1 MKQTEFIYDYN
12 DRVRPKFNGKL
23 FVRTDDELIDA
34 MRKIIYSC
42 ERNNNPFTIKVLSFD
57 VIDNYDEINRILWEY
72 EDFAINKGKPK
83 EQKPQVQNT
92 KLKDSKKINQFAFI
106 QLQDSDLKLIRVRY
120 FIQIEEKN
128 NGIVND
134 ELDVY
139 IAIPRIMN
147 DYYFRLNGNMYSA
160 MYQIVDASTYN
171 NSTAR
176 NSKKQSII
184 FKTIFMPIRMY
195 RYSATLKDI
204 NGENVQCIYF
214 LANMFKKSL
223 LAMKYMF
230 AKYGFYGTMNLL
242 KIEGIDI
249 RDNINDINQMQY
261 YIFPIRDL
269 YVVASKLIFD
279 SIQVAQSFVYTICS
293 IINQMKSA
301 EYCDF
306 INDNIVYATSLG
318 TEFTSKPV
326 KKRKNKNADDKPTDN
341 NIEIIYNKGLS
352 ILGSLEFIYDKIT
365 QDDLKL
371 PDEDKENIYVI
382 LRWMMY
388 EFAALRQKS
397 NLNIATKKVRWAEYI
412 AALYA
417 AKLANGI
424 YRISDKGDRA
434 DINTIKKALK
444 TPPLYLI
451 NAIAKCQLVNYKNS
465 VNDLDSIFALKYTY
479 KGVSGIGEKS
489 NAISQAYRSI
499 DPSHLGRVDIDSS
512 SNSDPGVSGTIC
524 PFVQLHD
531 GHFSEYTEPNSW
543 EKELSKLMDA
553 YRAMGSR
560 LETKKLIKDHG
571 FPTNSDEE
579 LIMSECASI
588 GKSLITIPIKAQLE
602 SQFING
608 FDLFGDGYFYLLNE

>member
-1 MKQTEFIYDYN
+1 MKQTEFIYNYN
-12 DRVRPKFNGKL
+12 DHVRPKFNGKL

-57 VIDNYDEINRILWEY
+57 VIDDYDEINRILWEY

-83 EQKPQVQNT
+83 EQKPQARST
-92 KLKDSKKINQFAFI
+92 KTKDSKKINQFAFI
-106 QLQDSDLKLIRVRY
+106 QLQDSDLKLIKVRY

-139 IAIPRIMN
+139 IAIPRIVN
-147 DYYFRLNGNMYSA
+147 DYYFRLNSNMYSA

-195 RYSATLKDI
+195 RYSAALKDI
-204 NGENVQCIYF
+204 NGENIQCIYF

-223 LAMKYMF
+223 LAMKYML

-249 RDNINDINQMQY
+249 RETVDDIDRTQY
-261 YIFPIRDL
+261 YIFPVRNL
-269 YVVASKLIFD
+269 YIVVSKMIFD
-279 SIQVAQSFVYTICS
+279 AIQVVQSFVYTMWS

-301 EYCDF
+301 EYTDF

-318 TEFTSKPV
+318 TEFASKT
-326 KKRKNKNADDKPTDN
+326 NLN
-341 NIEIIYNKGLS
+341 NNTEIIYNKGLS

-365 QDDLKL
+365 QEDLKL
-371 PDEDKENIYVI
+371 PVEDKKNIYVV

-444 TPPLYLI
+444 TPPMYLI

-543 EKELSKLMDA
+543 EKELSKLMDV

-560 LETKKLIKDHG
+560 LETRKLIKDHG
-571 FPTNSDEE
+571 FSTNSDEE

-588 GKSLITIPIKAQLE
+588 GKSLITIPVKAQLE

-608 FDLFGDGYFYLLNE
+608 VDLFGDGYFYLLNE